1 MFLKK
6 YMLFLPLLISLI
18 GFIFD
23 SWILFGLSFVSIL
36 IIVGNILDFKGYEN
50 IGVAFVTSYT
60 NVFFNIK
67 ILIML
72 YHNLKYMVDGF
83 CSLIYVLLLMTII
96 YCILF
101 SITELVMGLIA
112 RMIWKKQYIIDF
124 VFK

>member
-6 YMLFLPLLISLI
+6 YMLFLPLFISLI

>member
-6 YMLFLPLLISLI
+6 YMLFLPLFISLI

-112 RMIWKKQYIIDF
+112 RMIWKKQYIIDL

>member
-101 SITELVMGLIA
+101 SITELVMSLIA

>member
-6 YMLFLPLLISLI
+6 YMLFLPLFISLI

-72 YHNLKYMVDGF
+72 CHNLKYMVDGF